1 MLLLMVTMLL
11 YPVLRFW
18 MFVFTPGGTWQT
30 YSLTLSLSL
39 SRSLCLFCSVALL
52 PPPGETIFMR
62 LIFAPGGTV
71 LDVFDDFCPRWYRF

>member
-18 MFVFTPGGTWQT
+18 MFVFAPGGTWQT
-30 YSLTLSLSL
+30 YSLTLSLT
-39 SRSLCLFCSVALL
+39 RSLCLFCSVALL
-52 PPPGETIFMR
+52 PPGETVFMR

-71 LDVFDDFCPRWYRF
+71 LDVFDFCPRWYRF